1 MNMKKQLAMLLL
13 VLLALPAMAFDNDDY
28 LKYVQK
34 VKEEVWGKDLPQFN
48 NRTVPARYKNESAV
62 VMAFYEELTV
72 DKGTSFNFLELGVT
86 ANNKAVHIRRY
97 LVKINDKA
105 ALEKYSTF
113 DIRSYEKSHN
123 AGWWTDIHKS
133 VLGVKVIKPDGTVK
147 EVSNDEYKNDDEGKN
162 GKDKRAKLAV
172 PDLQVGDMID
182 YFIYDYDKLK
192 EENIDP
198 MLFLFGGKYP
208 ILDYQIHCAIDKH
221 LCTQYRTMNGAPD
234 FTASEKDGDIVL
246 DARAK
251 NLDKTFPDYAYNP
264 IMQAPYTMLYVTA
277 DVTLE
282 YMPKSAK
289 KKGLQANPPAE
300 VMQEDAWTPWAEYK
314 LKWTLN
320 KKFEKA
326 VKEAKKLGSDEE
338 KADYVYNFMVMKTLV
353 FKRPYEKAF
362 DFSNLFP
369 YVLDKLKIPYSRAL
383 VTNSYNEPM
392 DKLINYGNATR
403 FIMLKSGKCYFP
415 LENAISS
422 DIIPSI
428 YQNRDA
434 ISTGKPK
441 KFQKGPFT
449 RFRLALS
456 KASDNVEKEEIDAA
470 IDGTMLNIVRQTTLT
485 GCEKEDVI
493 PGLTTADELSK
504 AWGKAYGYQSF
515 VDELFLKPNE
525 AKARAAERAEQDKKA
540 VAENFA
546 EEIKAYH
553 DKAPVKINA
562 TTVNS
567 CGENN
572 KPFAYTTDYQMDGLV
587 KKAGR
592 NLVVSV
598 GQLFG
603 QQVHIEGRDRQ
614 RDTDVNYDYPSTLA
628 ITVRLDIP
636 SDYVVSAESLR
647 KLNNNVDNEAMSFN
661 TKADV
666 DNDKLI
672 ITFQKVYKQQRVP
685 AAGWSQLLGVLD
697 RAYEFTSRQIVLKK
711 K

>member
-34 VKEEVWGKDLPQFN
+34 VKEEVWGKNLPQFN

-72 DKGTSFNFLELGVT
+72 DTGTSFNFLELGVT

-113 DIRSYEKSHN
+113 DIQSYEKSHN

-198 MLFLFGGKYP
+198 VLFLFGGTYP

-246 DARAK
+246 DVRAK

-300 VMQEDAWTPWAEYK
+300 VIQEDAWTPWAEYK
-314 LKWTLN
+314 QKWTLN

-434 ISTGKPK
+434 RK
-441 KFQKGPFT
+441 
-449 RFRLALS
+449 
-456 KASDNVEKEEIDAA
+456 
-470 IDGTMLNIVRQTTLT
+470 
-485 GCEKEDVI
+485 
-493 PGLTTADELSK
+493 
-504 AWGKAYGYQSF
+504 
-515 VDELFLKPNE
+515 
-525 AKARAAERAEQDKKA
+525 
-540 VAENFA
+540 
-546 EEIKAYH
+546 
-553 DKAPVKINA
+553 
-562 TTVNS
+562 
-567 CGENN
+567 
-572 KPFAYTTDYQMDGLV
+572 
-587 KKAGR
+587 
-592 NLVVSV
+592 
-598 GQLFG
+598 
-603 QQVHIEGRDRQ
+603 DRSQ
-614 RDTDVNYDYPSTLA
+614 GSG
-628 ITVRLDIP
+628 
-636 SDYVVSAESLR
+636 SL
-647 KLNNNVDNEAMSFN
+647 
-661 TKADV
+661 
-666 DNDKLI
+666 
-672 ITFQKVYKQQRVP
+672 
-685 AAGWSQLLGVLD
+685 
-697 RAYEFTSRQIVLKK
+697 
-711 K
+711 

>member
-1 MNMKKQLAMLLL
+1 MLLL
-13 VLLALPAMAFDNDDY
+13 VLLSLPAMAFDNDDY

-198 MLFLFGGKYP
+198 VLFLFGGKYP

-246 DARAK
+246 DVRAK

-300 VMQEDAWTPWAEYK
+300 VIQEDAWTPWAEYK
-314 LKWTLN
+314 PKWTLN

-326 VKEAKKLGSDEE
+326 VKDAKKLGSDEE

-353 FKRPYEKAF
+353 FKKPYEKSF
-362 DFSNLFP
+362 DFSSLFP

-392 DKLINYGNATR
+392 DKLINYGNADT
-403 FIMLKSGKCYFP
+403 FHH
-415 LENAISS
+415 A
-422 DIIPSI
+422 
-428 YQNRDA
+428 Q
-434 ISTGKPK
+434 
-441 KFQKGPFT
+441 
-449 RFRLALS
+449 
-456 KASDNVEKEEIDAA
+456 
-470 IDGTMLNIVRQTTLT
+470 
-485 GCEKEDVI
+485 
-493 PGLTTADELSK
+493 
-504 AWGKAYGYQSF
+504 
-515 VDELFLKPNE
+515 
-525 AKARAAERAEQDKKA
+525 ER
-540 VAENFA
+540 
-546 EEIKAYH
+546 
-553 DKAPVKINA
+553 
-562 TTVNS
+562 
-567 CGENN
+567 
-572 KPFAYTTDYQMDGLV
+572 
-587 KKAGR
+587 
-592 NLVVSV
+592 
-598 GQLFG
+598 
-603 QQVHIEGRDRQ
+603 
-614 RDTDVNYDYPSTLA
+614 
-628 ITVRLDIP
+628 
-636 SDYVVSAESLR
+636 
-647 KLNNNVDNEAMSFN
+647 
-661 TKADV
+661 
-666 DNDKLI
+666 
-672 ITFQKVYKQQRVP
+672 
-685 AAGWSQLLGVLD
+685 
-697 RAYEFTSRQIVLKK
+697 
-711 K
+711 